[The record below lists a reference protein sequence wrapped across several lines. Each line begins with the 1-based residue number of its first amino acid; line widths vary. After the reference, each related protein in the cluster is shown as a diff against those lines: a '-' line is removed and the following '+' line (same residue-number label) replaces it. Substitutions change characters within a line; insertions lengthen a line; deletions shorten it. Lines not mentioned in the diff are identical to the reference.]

1 MNYSLQDI
9 AERLQLPG
17 KEYGQQPISY
27 LVTDSRKLIFPEQTL
42 FIAISGPRRS
52 AAAYIPELYHRGVR
66 AFLVAEPVDRSSY
79 PEAQFLQ
86 VPDTVKALQQLA
98 AQHRSRFAIPVIGI
112 TGSNGKT
119 IVKEWLYQ
127 LLQPDYVI
135 VRSPR
140 SYNSQIGVP
149 LSVWQMSERHTL
161 GIFEAG
167 ISAPGEME
175 RLAAII
181 QPTLG
186 VLTNIGAAH
195 DEGFI
200 DHAQKLAEKIRLFEK
215 APALVAAK
223 DYICDTI
230 HYSGELITWGAAA
243 GNTLQVIQQ
252 QINGPVTVVTAV
264 YKNQQLGL
272 TIPFTDTMSV
282 QNALTCCTVL
292 LQMGYALPVIQQRIQ
307 QLEPVEMRM
316 QLRKAINNCLVLNDS
331 YSNDKVSL
339 ALALSFLKQQAG
351 SHPATVVLSDI
362 VQSGQAEP
370 ELYHDVVELLMK
382 NGIRKLYAVGP
393 AITEFLRHRLD
404 DTTKAPLP
412 FATALFPSTE
422 AFLEQNTHSQFQQE
436 YILLK
441 GARQFEFEQIAHW
454 LEQQV
459 HQTVLEINLSA
470 MVQNLKIYQGMLA
483 PTTKLMAMVKAY
495 SYGSGAGEVARRL
508 QQQQVDYLAV
518 AYADEGVTLRKAG
531 ISMPIMVMSPDEHS
545 FDTIVNYTLEPE
557 IFSFELYH
565 AFQRYLQKEGV
576 LQYPVHLKLNTGMNR
591 LGFEP
596 EETVALAKLL
606 KRQQQF
612 VVKSLFSHLVAS
624 EDPAQDAFTQQQVD
638 LFTAAAAELEQSLEY
653 PFIKHIANTAAIR
666 RDPQYQFDMVRL
678 GIGLYGVDSN
688 AEKQLKLQV
697 VDTLKTTVAQVRNIE
712 AGETVGYGRK
722 GIVTRSSTIATVRI
736 GYADGYNRKLGN
748 GAGYMY
754 VNGHRA
760 PVIGNVCMDMAMID
774 VTDVPQVKPGDIVE
788 VFGSNIPVQELAKA
802 TGTIAYEI
810 MTSISQ
816 RVKRVYYEE

>member
-9 AERLQLPG
+9 ADCLQLSG
-17 KEYGQQPISY
+17 KAYGTQPVSY

-42 FIAISGPRRS
+42 FVAISGVRRS
-52 AAAYIPELYHRGVR
+52 AIDYIPELYHRGVR
-66 AFLVAEPVDRSSY
+66 AFLVAESVDTTLY
-79 PEAQFLQ
+79 PDAHFLQ
-86 VPDTVKALQQLA
+86 VPDTVKALQQIA
-98 AQHRSRFAIPVIGI
+98 AHHRSRFNIPVIGI

-127 LLQPDYVI
+127 LLQQDHVI

-149 LSVWQMSERHTL
+149 LSVWQMNERHTL

-186 VLTNIGAAH
+186 VLTNIGDAH
-195 DEGFI
+195 NEGFTG
-200 DHAQKLAEKIRLFEK
+200 HAAKLAEKIRLF
-215 APALVAAK
+215 AHTPVLVAAK
-223 DYICDTI
+223 DCIDSPINYA
-230 HYSGELITWGAAA
+230 GQLVTWGAGAEH
-243 GNTLQVIQQ
+243 TMQVIQQ
-252 QINGPVTVVTAV
+252 AIRGTATDITA
-264 YKNQQLGL
+264 YYQQQKIHFS
-272 TIPFTDTMSV
+272 IPFTDNISV

-292 LQMGYALPVIQQRIQ
+292 LQLGYAVAEIEARIQ
-307 QLEPVEMRM
+307 RLEPVEMRM

-339 ALALSFLKQQAG
+339 SLALSFLKQQAG
-351 SHPATVVLSDI
+351 SGPTSVVLSDI
-362 VQSGQAEP
+362 VQSGQTEA
-370 ELYHDVVELLMK
+370 ELYQDVVELLVK
-382 NGIRKLYAVGP
+382 NDVRKLYAIGP
-393 AITEFLRHRLD
+393 AITGYLQHRIQ
-404 DTTKAPLP
+404 DTNQSALP
-412 FATALFPSTE
+412 FETMLYPSTE
-422 AFLEQNTHSQFQQE
+422 AFLEQGHQSQFQQE

-441 GARQFEFEQIAHW
+441 GARQFEFERIAHW

-459 HQTVLEINLSA
+459 HQTVLEINLTA
-470 MVQNLKIYQGMLA
+470 MVHNLKTYQAMLA

-495 SYGSGAGEVARRL
+495 SYGSGSGEVARRL

-518 AYADEGVTLRKAG
+518 AFADEGVSLRKAG
-531 ISMPIMVMSPDEHS
+531 ISLPIMVMSPDEHS
-545 FDTIVNYTLEPE
+545 FDTMVNYTLEPE

-576 LQYPVHLKLNTGMNR
+576 QQYPIHLKLNTGMNR

-596 EETVALAKLL
+596 EEINALAEAL
-606 KRQQQF
+606 KHQQTF

-624 EDPAQDAFTQQQVD
+624 EDPAQDAFTEQQVAQ
-638 LFTAAAAELEQSLEY
+638 FTAAATILEQALGY
-653 PFIKHIANTAAIR
+653 PFIRHIANTAAIR
-666 RDPQYQFDMVRL
+666 RKPQYQFNMVRL
-678 GIGLYGVDSN
+678 GIGLYGVDSH
-688 AEKQLKLQV
+688 AEAALKLQV
-697 VDTLKTTVAQVRNIE
+697 VDTLKTTVAQVRQIK
-712 AGETVGYGRK
+712 AGTTVGYGRK
-722 GIVTRSSTIATVRI
+722 GLVTRNSTIATVRI

-748 GAGYMY
+748 GVGQMY

-760 PVIGNVCMDMAMID
+760 PVIGNVCMDMAMLD
-774 VTDVPQVKPGDIVE
+774 VTDVPEVKAGDIVE
-788 VFGSNIPVQELAKA
+788 VFGSHIPVQELAAA

-810 MTSISQ
+810 MTSVSQ